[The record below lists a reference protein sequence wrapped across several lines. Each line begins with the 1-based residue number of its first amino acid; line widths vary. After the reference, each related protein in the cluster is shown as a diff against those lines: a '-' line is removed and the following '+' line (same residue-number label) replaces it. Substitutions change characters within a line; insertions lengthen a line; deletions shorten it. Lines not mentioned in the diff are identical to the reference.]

1 MSATMRAVPA
11 MHPSQFAGRLWGE
24 GGRTSATGSPKRVT
38 RTGLLVLRTC
48 SRMPRHLALNSEM
61 AISFTLSPEQNLYHG
76 QQPWSTTMLKN
87 HGHSFPIQAVLT
99 TGGHDFSRAV
109 KRSEERRALASE
121 GTDPMRIP
129 DVQTSTD
136 IPPL

>member
-1 MSATMRAVPA
+1 MSPTMRAVPA

-38 RTGLLVLRTC
+38 RTGLRVLRTC

-76 QQPWSTTMLKN
+76 QQPCSRIMDTV
-87 HGHSFPIQAVLT
+87 FPR
-99 TGGHDFSRAV
+99 HDSGRWTILSSAWGISLLPSPYGPV
-109 KRSEERRALASE
+109 ARSPSKDLDRRLVSQPD
-121 GTDPMRIP
+121 GTSARP
-129 DVQTSTD
+129 
-136 IPPL
+136 

>member
-1 MSATMRAVPA
+1 GLRGTEEIRQRTASQSLSSLKGLTMSPTMRAVPA

-38 RTGLLVLRTC
+38 RTGLRVLRTC

-76 QQPWSTTMLKN
+76 QQPCSRIMDTV
-87 HGHSFPIQAVLT
+87 FP
-99 TGGHDFSRAV
+99 F
-109 KRSEERRALASE
+109 K
-121 GTDPMRIP
+121 PC
-129 DVQTSTD
+129 
-136 IPPL
+136 